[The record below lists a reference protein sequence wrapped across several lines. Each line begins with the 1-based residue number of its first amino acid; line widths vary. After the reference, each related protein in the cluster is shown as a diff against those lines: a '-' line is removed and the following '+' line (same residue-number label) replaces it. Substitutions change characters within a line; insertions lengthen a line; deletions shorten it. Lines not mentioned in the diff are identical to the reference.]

1 MKIHEY
7 QGKDIF
13 KSYGIPIQDG
23 YVIENIE
30 DASATIEK
38 VQQEFNTEAVVVK
51 AQIHAGGRGKG
62 GGVKYSP
69 TTAHAVENAQ
79 NMLGMQ
85 LVTHQTGT
93 EGQKVRKLYITE
105 ALDIKKEYYCA
116 ITLDR
121 SQTKDVFMV
130 SSEGGVEIEKVAEE
144 TPEKII
150 KVWID
155 PLIGMKSFQARKLA
169 FGLELTG
176 DAFKTAVNV
185 LHKEFNLDK

>member
-62 GGVKYSP
+62 GAEYAGHAIGYAPDRNRRTESP
-69 TTAHAVENAQ
+69 
-79 NMLGMQ
+79 
-85 LVTHQTGT
+85 
-93 EGQKVRKLYITE
+93 E
-105 ALDIKKEYYCA
+105 ALYH
-116 ITLDR
+116 R
-121 SQTKDVFMV
+121 ST
-130 SSEGGVEIEKVAEE
+130 
-144 TPEKII
+144 
-150 KVWID
+150 
-155 PLIGMKSFQARKLA
+155 
-169 FGLELTG
+169 
-176 DAFKTAVNV
+176 
-185 LHKEFNLDK
+185 